1 MPIEFENIT
10 YFTIEEAA
18 AKLGKH
24 TVTVRNMM
32 RLGQLPGF
40 KFGRR
45 WYVSEHELHAAFKKQ
60 NDMKP
65 RPQAGSKG

>member
-1 MPIEFENIT
+1 MSVIFEDVT
-10 YFTIEEAA
+10 YFTPEEAA

-24 TVTVRNMM
+24 AVTIRNMM

-60 NDMKP
+60 NDTRP
-65 RPQAGSKG
+65 RPQAGPKK